1 MSKALMQ
8 EAIDKEDWERMDKGQ
23 KPRPKVR
30 RKVVEPEPAVVKD
43 RIRMDQISLDNVSGL
58 DAKRQN
64 ARNSDGV
71 LFIGFNVTIGIKGKT
86 PLTGWM
92 TEGDFYTLKR
102 EIEGRVD
109 TSKVEF

>member
-1 MSKALMQ
+1 
-8 EAIDKEDWERMDKGQ
+8 
-23 KPRPKVR
+23 
-30 RKVVEPEPAVVKD
+30 
-43 RIRMDQISLDNVSGL
+43 
-58 DAKRQN
+58 
-64 ARNSDGV
+64 V
-71 LFIGFNVTIGIKGKT
+71 LFIGFNVTIGIKGKK